1 MKKPDEE
8 KKAELVA
15 EEGFKLKLHPRD
27 SEEIALRIPV
37 DTLASLDRVA
47 AQRDMS
53 REALMKLYIGHGLR
67 QDLAQFFA
75 ERVLEKTAQ
84 VLTRH
89 IQSAEAVSTILREI
103 RTEAAA

>member
-8 KKAELVA
+8 KKAELVT
-15 EEGFKLKLHPRD
+15 EEGFKLKLRPRD

-47 AQRDMS
+47 TQRDMS

-89 IQSAEAVSTILREI
+89 IQSAEAVSAILREI